1 METEREKAEQ
11 RIRDG
16 TVELQRMRELQESMA
31 SRGYW
36 NASTIMLN
44 SIARLERSPALCRD
58 ALEPQHDAA
67 PPVYGDEGD
76 I

>member
-1 METEREKAEQ
+1 METERDKAEQ

-36 NASTIMLN
+36 DASTIMLK
-44 SIARLERSPALCRD
+44 SIATLELSLALGRG

-67 PPVYGDEGD
+67 PPV
-76 I
+76 